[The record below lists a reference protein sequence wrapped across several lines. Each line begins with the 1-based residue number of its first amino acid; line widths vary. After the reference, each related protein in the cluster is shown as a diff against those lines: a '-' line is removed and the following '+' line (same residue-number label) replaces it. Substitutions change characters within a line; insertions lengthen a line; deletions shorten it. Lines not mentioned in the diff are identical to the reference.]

1 MLRLW
6 LVGYTIHMNPED
18 LANLFADR
26 LSKARAPGAMSDMMK
41 YGDDR
46 LWELDISA
54 NPDSKMFL
62 GHGSKG
68 FSDNFKGF
76 SRLLH
81 GLGDPQR
88 GLHSAPF
95 SGGQGVGAGL
105 GASRP
110 YMGAQGPVG
119 FIFEP
124 PSKSNPDAGQ
134 KAIAVWVDPRL
145 GPEASK
151 AIRDYVPQEIP
162 VVSADK
168 ISEFMKTHGPA
179 VRSGGYKGKK
189 IDLFARTRKSPIQ
202 RLPKT
207 R

>member
-1 MLRLW
+1 
-6 LVGYTIHMNPED
+6 MNPEE

-26 LSKARAPGAMSDMMK
+26 LWKSQARGARSEMTNW
-41 YGDDR
+41 GDHLD
-46 LWELDISA
+46 WILDISA
-54 NPDSKMFL
+54 NPYSSSVL

-81 GLGDPQR
+81 GLGDPNR
-88 GLHSAPF
+88 ILHSVAF
-95 SGGQGVGAGL
+95 SGNASAASGF

-110 YMGAQGPVG
+110 YMGDQGPVG

-145 GPEASK
+145 GPAAMK
-151 AIRDYVPQEIP
+151 QIRDYIPAEIP

-168 ISEFMKTHGPA
+168 ISEFIKTHGPA
-179 VRSGGYKGKK
+179 IKAGSYKGKK
-189 IDLFARTRKSPIQ
+189 IDLFARTRKSPIAK
-202 RLPKT
+202 LPKT

>member
-1 MLRLW
+1 
-6 LVGYTIHMNPED
+6 MNPEE

-26 LSKARAPGAMSDMMK
+26 LSKSRARGAMADMMK

-46 LWELDISA
+46 VWELDISA
-54 NPDSKMFL
+54 DPHSASVL

-68 FSDNFKGF
+68 FSDDFKGF

-81 GLGDPQR
+81 GLGDPNR

-95 SGGQGVGAGL
+95 SGGKGVGAGL

-124 PSKSNPDAGQ
+124 PSNSNPDAGQ

-145 GPEASK
+145 GPAAMK
-151 AIRDYVPQEIP
+151 HIRDYVPAEIP
-162 VVSADK
+162 VVFADK
-168 ISEFMKTHGPA
+168 IHEFIKTHGPA
-179 VRSGGYKGKK
+179 IKSGSYKGKK
-189 IDLFARTRKSPIQ
+189 IDLFARTRKSPIAK
-202 RLPKT
+202 LPKT